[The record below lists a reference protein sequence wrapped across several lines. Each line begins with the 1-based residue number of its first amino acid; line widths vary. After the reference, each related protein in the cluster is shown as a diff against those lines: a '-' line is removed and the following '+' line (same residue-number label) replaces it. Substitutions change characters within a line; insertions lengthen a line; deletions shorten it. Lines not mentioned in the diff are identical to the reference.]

1 MITGLIQKDMP
12 FANIYG
18 SNMGAFKYIKKY

>member
-18 SNMGAFKYIKKY
+18 SNMGAFKYRKKY

>member
-1 MITGLIQKDMP
+1 MITRSIQKDMP

-18 SNMGAFKYIKKY
+18 SNIGAFKYIKKY

>member
-1 MITGLIQKDMP
+1 MTTGLIQKDMP